1 MAIPATLVLRS
12 KPMAS
17 SWVPVYSGSF
27 ASVLANQATL
37 EACGIKAVISNE
49 TMKVLDPFITG
60 GNVLNAEIRVLD
72 SQAEEAME
80 ILGES
85 NPDGE
90 YWYSK
95 TKDPKDSGMK
105 LLLRG
110 VIIFSILGAFAQV
123 IFHFIF

>member
-1 MAIPATLVLRS
+1 
-12 KPMAS
+12 MAS
-17 SWVPVYSGSF
+17 SWVPVYCGSF

-72 SQAEEAME
+72 SQAEEALE
-80 ILGES
+80 ILGEP
-85 NPDGE
+85 NPDEE

-95 TKDPKDSGMK
+95 TKDPKDAGMK

-110 VIIFSILGAFAQV
+110 MIIFGITSAIALV
-123 IFHFIF
+123 IFKFTY

>member
-1 MAIPATLVLRS
+1 
-12 KPMAS
+12 MAS
-17 SWVPVYSGSF
+17 SWVPVYCGSF

-72 SQAEEAME
+72 SQAEEALE
-80 ILGES
+80 ILGDP

-95 TKDPKDSGMK
+95 TKDPKDAGMK

-110 VIIFSILGAFAQV
+110 MIALV
-123 IFHFIF
+123 IFTTFLWLFFGIYNY

>member
-1 MAIPATLVLRS
+1 MAN
-12 KPMAS
+12 
-17 SWVPVYSGSF
+17 SWVPVYYGSF

-37 EACGIKAVISNE
+37 EASGIKAVISNE

-72 SQAEEAME
+72 SQAEEARE
-80 ILGES
+80 ILGEP

-95 TKDPKDSGMK
+95 TKDPRDSGMK
-105 LLLRG
+105 LMLRG
-110 VIIFSILGAFAQV
+110 VIFLSVFSVIVHV
-123 IFHFIF
+123 IFNFIS